1 VTDQAI
7 KFLPDDGA
15 VELARMPHP
24 PGLGPFRI
32 KGVAYRGHLEYVKDH
47 VPGGVEA
54 MFAALGA
61 TTLRSFFEQPFLPS
75 VMYDVRPLALA
86 GMACAVVTGR
96 EYLDFVALRTRQQ
109 ARDDI
114 RGVYKFLLKFVSM
127 DVIASRAPTLMG
139 QYFDFASIATNK
151 LEASTYRATI
161 AGLPAPLAP
170 WFVTCM
176 QAYID
181 EVAHIAANLEMR
193 TRTIAAKHAGSKDG
207 VAMVDVEYVVEAVPA
222 SR

>member
-1 VTDQAI
+1 
-7 KFLPDDGA
+7 LPDDGA
-15 VELARMPHP
+15 LELARMPHP

-32 KGVAYRGHLEYVKDH
+32 KGVAYRGHLDYVRQH

-54 MFAALGA
+54 MYGALGSSA
-61 TTLRSFFEQPFLPS
+61 MRSFFEQPFLPS
-75 VMYDVRPLALA
+75 VKYDVRPLALA

-96 EYLDFVALRTRQQ
+96 DYLEFVALRTRQQ

-114 RGVYKFLLKFVSM
+114 RGVYKFLLKFVSL

-139 QYFDFASIATNK
+139 QYFDFATITTRK
-151 LEASTYRATI
+151 LEANTYHAAV

-181 EVAHIAANLEMR
+181 EVAQIAANLEMR
-193 TRTIAAKHAGSKDG
+193 TRTIAATPAGVKDG
-207 VAMVDVEYVVEAVPA
+207 VAMVDVEYVVESAPLPPVSP
-222 SR
+222 